1 MPHTG
6 QSPQGATV
14 DKNLSALLVIIFLFL
29 VLGLMVWGWMSRRR
43 RQAHLPALAPVPADV
58 GEVFGTFDGLYVA
71 TSAAANPLDRIAVRG
86 LGFRS
91 RVRITV
97 ASEGVVLAI
106 PGQPDSFIPVAVITG
121 SGRATWSI
129 DRVVED
135 NGLSTISWNL
145 GDTAVASSFR
155 LEHADEF
162 ADATRRLTISPV
174 ESNASDTL

>member
-1 MPHTG
+1 
-6 QSPQGATV
+6 V
-14 DKNLSALLVIIFLFL
+14 DKNLSALFVIVFLFL
-29 VLGLMVWGWMSRRR
+29 ALGLMVWGWMSRRR
-43 RQAHLPALAPVPADV
+43 RQAHLPALSTVPTDI

-97 ASEGVVLAI
+97 ASAGIVLAF
-106 PGQPDSFIPVAVITG
+106 PGQHEMFIPVVSITAT
-121 SGRATWSI
+121 GRATWSI

-155 LEHADEF
+155 FDRADEF